1 MDKTRYVKGKTFT
14 YFTEKQYN
22 AIGREK
28 SGWVEELLPGEVP
41 QDVIEFIPP
50 NKQKDESAQQEY
62 FEGVRNNPKYVG
74 KITTRQTKKI
84 RDIKRSGRKSKDS

>member
-22 AIGREK
+22 AIGREE

-50 NKQKDESAQQEY
+50 NKQKDESAKQNNV
-62 FEGVRNNPKYVG
+62 EGVRNNPRYVG
-74 KITTRQTKKI
+74 KLKGKTKKVY
-84 RDIKRSGRKSKDS
+84 RTKQG

>member
-50 NKQKDESAQQEY
+50 NKQKD
-62 FEGVRNNPKYVG
+62 
-74 KITTRQTKKI
+74 
-84 RDIKRSGRKSKDS
+84 